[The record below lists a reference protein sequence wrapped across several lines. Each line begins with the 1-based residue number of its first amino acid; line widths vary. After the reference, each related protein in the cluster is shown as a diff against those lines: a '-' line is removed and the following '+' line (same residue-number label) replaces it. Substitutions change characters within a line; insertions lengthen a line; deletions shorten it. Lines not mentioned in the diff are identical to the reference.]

1 VWEGYVDDEGDQI
14 ADWSDFDPSMNLEF
28 TEDFFQDVA
37 TFIER
42 KKGKGDKDFTCIERT
57 DNFKQPYDFID
68 SDEKLSEFPS
78 VKKLNQFGDEFL
90 FFPPTTHKEKK
101 N

>member
-1 VWEGYVDDEGDQI
+1 LKE
-14 ADWSDFDPSMNLEF
+14 
-28 TEDFFQDVA
+28 
-37 TFIER
+37 

-78 VKKLNQFGDEFL
+78 VKKLNQFRDEFL
-90 FFPPTTHKEKK
+90 FFPPTTP
-101 N
+101 